1 MKNHENWVKA
11 QNVNSNPGSL
21 VLPTVITILLI
32 ITKQK
37 DHRYLFLCVCH
48 SVFLF
53 LSSTEPVFRSVSE
66 RSVSL
71 L

>member
-37 DHRYLFLCVCH
+37 DHMCVSLCV
-48 SVFLF
+48 S
-53 LSSTEPVFRSVSE
+53 LSLSH
-66 RSVSL
+66 
-71 L
+71 